1 MVVKLKSAFLDI
13 DKGNMKTE
21 QPVDISRPG
30 SRITSDTMAVEEGGK
45 VMIFENRVRMSIDPA
60 ATRADEK
67 KSGDTNAT
75 Q

>member
-1 MVVKLKSAFLDI
+1 
-13 DKGNMKTE
+13 
-21 QPVDISRPG
+21 
-30 SRITSDTMAVEEGGK
+30 MAVEEGGK